1 MANINNI
8 KVKDWLRC
16 LYHLGF
22 VAHSTRKQNSHQM
35 FFIYSVNKRSYSFN
49 THRKEVSREAIKDVS
64 KIVGKTTQDIFFE
77 CKL

>member
-8 KVKDWLRC
+8 KVKDWERC

-22 VAHSTRKQNSHQM
+22 VSHSTRKQNSHQK
-35 FFIYSVNKRSYSFN
+35 FFIHSVSNRSYSFN
-49 THRKEVSREAIKDVS
+49 THRKEVSKEAIKDVM
-64 KIVGKTTQDIFFE
+64 KMLNKTLKDIFFE